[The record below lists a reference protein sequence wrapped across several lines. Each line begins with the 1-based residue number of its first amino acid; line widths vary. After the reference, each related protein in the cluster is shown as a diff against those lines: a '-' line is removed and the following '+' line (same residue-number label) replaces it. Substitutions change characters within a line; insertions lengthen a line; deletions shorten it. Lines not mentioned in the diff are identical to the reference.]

1 MKKISP
7 ILRKDVRKDGLSQ
20 ILLAFG
26 TARYGTPLYC
36 SQDHWDKTQ
45 HIITRGDKAASKKNK
60 ILFDMLDVLKENMIG
75 KRMTER
81 DFYGLCEKLFEQK
94 ETKAESFLYYM
105 DEFMALKTKPG
116 TLKVYENAKK
126 KIEQFD
132 KSCNFERMNKGWLL
146 RFDKWLSDSGCST
159 NYRSIILRSMRAT
172 FNYCIDCEYTE
183 LYPFRRFSIKEEPT
197 RKRALTV
204 EQLRALRDYNVEPH
218 QEKYRDCFML
228 MFYLIGINICDLL
241 SLLPS
246 SIISKNSCTYIVY
259 KRAKTGRDYAIK
271 IEPEARTILDKY
283 KGKKHLLCWADDW
296 GTENFKTRMN
306 KELKKIGPYVL
317 KGRGGKK
324 VFSPITPPGLSGYWA
339 RHTWATIAAQ
349 LDVPVEIIGHAL
361 GHADTGHH
369 VTNIYID
376 FNSDKIDQANR
387 TVLDSL

>member
-1 MKKISP
+1 MEEIIVDTNKLLGVFRNYSEAKRSSEIKKEIFES
-7 ILRKDVRKDGLSQ
+7 LSSNST
-20 ILLAFG
+20 L
-26 TARYGTPLYC
+26 
-36 SQDHWDKTQ
+36 D
-45 HIITRGDKAASKKNK
+45 
-60 ILFDMLDVLKENMIG
+60 LFNSDEL
-75 KRMTER
+75 
-81 DFYGLCEKLFEQK
+81 
-94 ETKAESFLYYM
+94 KAEVSKQVELILKSDKKLGDESLFIYSNSKYRKRKPKNPVHGMDLPNTPYIGAAGEMAVISELLFRGYNANRMIVDEGVDVVAVKDDLYYYVQV
-105 DEFMALKTKPG
+105 KT
-116 TLKVYENAKK
+116 TSIN
-126 KIEQFD
+126 EQG
-132 KSCNFERMNKGWLL
+132 RML
-146 RFDKWLSDSGCST
+146 
-159 NYRSIILRSMRAT
+159 
-172 FNYCIDCEYTE
+172 
-183 LYPFRRFSIKEEPT
+183 
-197 RKRALTV
+197 
-204 EQLRALRDYNVEPH
+204 H

-228 MFYLIGINICDLL
+228 MFYLVGINICDLL

-246 SIISKNSCTYIVY
+246 SIISKNACTYIVY

-324 VFSPITPPGLSGYWA
+324 VFSPITPSGLSGYWA

-361 GHADTGHH
+361 GHADTRHH